1 MQRVAE
7 FEKVSFEEFLPD
19 MDVVRDLGYDEG
31 EIRGIYQNIKLPVR
45 ATSGSA
51 GYDFK
56 APFGF
61 TLNPGDTVTVPTGV
75 RAKIDDGWVLTIY
88 PRSGLGFKYQ
98 ECLANTVGIVDA
110 DYYGSDNEGHIFLKI
125 VNRSTEN
132 RRLVVHAGDGF
143 AQGVFLPF
151 GITRSDDAQASRNGG
166 MGSTGA

>member
-7 FEKVSFEEFLPD
+7 FEKVSFDEFAAD
-19 MDVVRDLGYDEG
+19 MDAVRGLGYDES
-31 EIRGIYQNIKLPVR
+31 EVRFIWDAVKLPTR

-61 TLNPGDTVTVPTGV
+61 VLNPGDSITVPTGV
-75 RAKIDDGWVLTIY
+75 RVKIDDGWVLAIF
-88 PRSGLGFKYQ
+88 PRSGLGFKFR
-98 ECLANTVGIVDA
+98 EMLANTVGIIDS

-125 VNRSTEN
+125 VNASTDG

-143 AQGVFLPF
+143 AQGIFLPF
-151 GITRSDDAQASRNGG
+151 GITQSDDAQASRNGG